1 MGRAASDRISD
12 FVYSP
17 KPSSEFLQKVQSSQ
31 VTHTHTHIWSIF
43 PSLDKSRKLNSECL
57 KALDIY
63 W

>member
-31 VTHTHTHIWSIF
+31 VTHTHTHQYLSSEEKQRI
-43 PSLDKSRKLNSECL
+43 NSFRNL
-57 KALDIY
+57 
-63 W
+63 

>member
-31 VTHTHTHIWSIF
+31 VTHTHTHQYLSSAPARQPRDHARTHLPPVGAW
-43 PSLDKSRKLNSECL
+43 R
-57 KALDIY
+57 
-63 W
+63 